1 MTWVIIGSTGTP
13 TPLPDCAM
21 NESHIRLLLVED
33 EPAHAEL
40 VERAFEWHDN
50 PVGLTVATTIQQAH
64 HVLENNNPL
73 PTLIISDWRLPDGEG
88 LEFLRWVQER
98 HQLPIIIMTSHGNQ
112 RLAVD
117 VMKAGALDYVVKS
130 EETLLDMPHIV
141 ERALRTWDNQ
151 VERLRME
158 QALRESEARYRTLV
172 ENAPEAIVVFDVTL
186 GRFIEANTNA
196 TRLFRVS
203 YEDLLQ
209 RGLTDFSPIF
219 QPDERLSTEVAAAYI
234 QQAINGGTPRYE
246 WLYHN
251 ASGENI
257 FCEISLVRLPSTER
271 ILIRGSIIDITGRHH
286 LEGQLRQAM
295 KMEAIG
301 RLAGGVAHDFNN
313 ILTVIISYSDL
324 LMQLYQ
330 HKDELVFKRAR
341 QIKQA
346 GQQAA
351 TLTNQLLAFS
361 RQQMLQ
367 PRLLNLNK
375 IIVNISDMLR
385 RLIGENIELILHLNE
400 QVGQVK
406 ADPGQLEQ
414 VILNLVVNARDAM
427 PLGGTL
433 MIETAPIYITE
444 MASRGML
451 DGTSGHFVIL
461 KVQDTGLG
469 MDATT
474 QTHIFEPF
482 FTTKEMGK
490 GTGLGL
496 ATVHGIISQ
505 SGGFI
510 EVNSEVGRGTAFLLY
525 LPQANTAEP
534 DLAPTVKPNRPLSG
548 TETVLLIEDE
558 VAVREL
564 VQNVLQ
570 MYGYTVLTVSSE
582 EAIPWMQ
589 REHQPIDLLLVDV
602 VMPKYSG
609 RELAEK
615 FTAMQPGLRVLYMSG
630 YTDDIIVRHGVLESG
645 VAFLPKPFNPT
656 ALVSKVREV
665 LDIPEKK

>member
-1 MTWVIIGSTGTP
+1 MSEP
-13 TPLPDCAM
+13 YL
-21 NESHIRLLLVED
+21 RLLLVED
-33 EPAHAEL
+33 EPAHAEM
-40 VERAFEWHDN
+40 VERAFEWGN
-50 PVGLTVATTIQQAH
+50 SPAQLTIAATIQQAH
-64 HVLENNNPL
+64 DFLENSPTL

-88 LEFLRWVQER
+88 LEFLRWVQAR
-98 HQLPIIIMTSHGNQ
+98 YQLPVIIMTSHGNQ
-112 RLAVD
+112 RLAVE

-141 ERALRTWDNQ
+141 ERALRTWENL
-151 VERLRME
+151 VERQRVE
-158 QALRESEARYRTLV
+158 NALRESEARYRTLV
-172 ENAPEAIVVFDVTL
+172 ENAPEAIVVFDVAL
-186 GRFIEANTNA
+186 DRFIEANSNA
-196 TRLFRVS
+196 TRLFGVS

-209 RGLTDFSPIF
+209 CGLTDFSPIF

-234 QQAINGGTPRYE
+234 HQAINGSTPRYE
-246 WLYHN
+246 WLYRN
-251 ASGENI
+251 AAGADI
-257 FCEISLVRLPSTER
+257 FCEISLVRLPAAER
-271 ILIRGSIIDITGRHH
+271 VLIRGSIIDITERHQ
-286 LEGQLRQAM
+286 LEEQLRQAM

-313 ILTVIISYSDL
+313 ILTIIISYSDL

-330 HKDELVFKRAR
+330 DKEEQVFKRAR

-351 TLTNQLLAFS
+351 SLTNQLLAFS

-375 IIVNISDMLR
+375 IVVKISEMLR

-400 QVGQVK
+400 QIGQVK
-406 ADPGQLEQ
+406 ADPSQLEQ
-414 VILNLVVNARDAM
+414 VIVNLVVNARDSM

-433 MIETAPIYITE
+433 IIETASIYITE
-444 MASRGML
+444 TVSRGIVHS
-451 DGTSGHFVIL
+451 TPGHFVLL
-461 KVQDTGLG
+461 KVQDTGQG
-469 MDATT
+469 MDTST

-510 EVNSEVGRGTAFLLY
+510 EVNSELGRGTVFHIY
-525 LPQANTAEP
+525 LPQVNLMEP
-534 DLAPTVKPNRPLSG
+534 DVVPAMRPNRPLSG
-548 TETVLLIEDE
+548 EETILLVEDE
-558 VAVREL
+558 TPVREL

-570 MYGYTVLTVSSE
+570 MYGYKVLIASSE
-582 EAIPWMQ
+582 EAISLVQQSQKPV
-589 REHQPIDLLLVDV
+589 DLLLVDV
-602 VMPKYSG
+602 VMPKHSG
-609 RELAEK
+609 RELAEQL
-615 FTAMQPGLRVLYMSG
+615 TLLQPGLRVLYMSG

-645 VAFLPKPFNPT
+645 VAFLPKPFTPS
-656 ALVSKVREV
+656 ALLSKVREV
-665 LDIPEKK
+665 LDTPSEQARIVPILGS

>member
-1 MTWVIIGSTGTP
+1 MSEP
-13 TPLPDCAM
+13 Y
-21 NESHIRLLLVED
+21 IRLLLVED

-40 VERAFEWHDN
+40 VERAFEWIN
-50 PVGLTVATTIQQAH
+50 SPAQLTIAATIQQAH
-64 HVLENNNPL
+64 DFLENSPTL

-88 LEFLRWVQER
+88 LEFLHWVQER
-98 HQLPIIIMTSHGNQ
+98 YQLPVIIMTSHGNQ
-112 RLAVD
+112 RLAVE

-141 ERALRTWDNQ
+141 ERALRTWENL
-151 VERLRME
+151 VERQRVE
-158 QALRESEARYRTLV
+158 NALRESEARYRTLV
-172 ENAPEAIVVFDVTL
+172 ENAPEAIVVFDVVL
-186 GRFIEANTNA
+186 DRFIEANSNA
-196 TRLFRVS
+196 TRLFGVS

-209 RGLTDFSPIF
+209 CGLADFSPIF

-234 QQAINGGTPRYE
+234 HQAINGSTPRYE
-246 WLYHN
+246 WLYRN
-251 ASGENI
+251 AAGADI
-257 FCEISLVRLPSTER
+257 FCEISLVRLPAAER
-271 ILIRGSIIDITGRHH
+271 VLIRGSIIDITERHQ
-286 LEGQLRQAM
+286 LEEQLRQAM

-313 ILTVIISYSDL
+313 ILTIIISYSDL

-330 HKDELVFKRAR
+330 DKEEQVFKRAR

-351 TLTNQLLAFS
+351 SLTSQLLAFS

-375 IIVNISDMLR
+375 IVVKISEMLR

-400 QVGQVK
+400 QIGQVK
-406 ADPGQLEQ
+406 ADPSQLEQ
-414 VILNLVVNARDAM
+414 VIVNLVVNARDSM

-433 MIETAPIYITE
+433 TIETASIYITE
-444 MASRGML
+444 MVSRGIVHS
-451 DGTSGHFVIL
+451 TPGHFVLL
-461 KVQDTGLG
+461 KVQDTGQG
-469 MDATT
+469 MDTNT

-510 EVNSEVGRGTAFLLY
+510 EVNSELGRGTAFHIY
-525 LPQANTAEP
+525 LPQVNLVEP
-534 DLAPTVKPNRPLSG
+534 DFMPAMRPNRPLSG
-548 TETVLLIEDE
+548 EETILLVEDE
-558 VAVREL
+558 TPVREL

-570 MYGYTVLTVSSE
+570 MYGYKVLIASSE
-582 EAIPWMQ
+582 EAISLVQQSHKPV
-589 REHQPIDLLLVDV
+589 DLLLVDV
-602 VMPKYSG
+602 VMPKHSG
-609 RELAEK
+609 RELAEQL
-615 FTAMQPGLRVLYMSG
+615 TLLQPGLRVLYMSG

-645 VAFLPKPFNPT
+645 VAFLPKPFTPS
-656 ALVSKVREV
+656 ALLSKVREV
-665 LDIPEKK
+665 LDTPSEQALIAPILGS